1 MNKLFKKII
10 SHKTDF
16 KPTDC
21 IIYLF
26 FSIIFV
32 LFLKNKFNDLENGV
46 IIGISIFC
54 AFLVTLLNRT
64 YKNKKIGY
72 K

>member
-46 IIGISIFC
+46 IIGISILC
-54 AFLVTLLNRT
+54 AFIVTLLYRI
-64 YKNKKIGY
+64 YKSRKMSY